1 MWQKG
6 GGFRETGRKCRISEK
21 ASLGFLAS
29 VQNREKGRAFSVLD
43 YRSEFRGHLIPS
55 SCIPEQGITPRTHG

>member
-6 GGFRETGRKCRISEK
+6 GGFREKGREFRISEK

-29 VQNREKGRAFSVLD
+29 VQNREKGACSVLD
-43 YRSEFRGHLIPS
+43 YRSEFRGHLIPG
-55 SCIPEQGITPRTHG
+55 SCIPEQGITPRTYG

>member
-6 GGFRETGRKCRISEK
+6 GGCRETGRKFRISEK

-29 VQNREKGRAFSVLD
+29 VQNRERKSILSARLQ
-43 YRSEFRGHLIPS
+43 I
-55 SCIPEQGITPRTHG
+55 